1 MNQSL
6 KEKINKSLL
15 QLFGNELKFEVDLQQ
30 TKENFEGDY
39 TLVIFPFTKIL
50 KRNPEVIGKEIG
62 NFLLN
67 ELEEVQSFN
76 LVGGFLNLSLSY
88 NYFCEELITYS
99 AEILK
104 KNNSTIMVE
113 YSSPNTNK
121 PLHLGH
127 IRNNLLGIA
136 TANILAF
143 SGHKVIKTQI
153 INDRGIHICKSM
165 VAWKNFSNGETPIS
179 SELKGDH
186 LVGKYYVLFDKE
198 YRNQLNEL
206 IEKGM
211 TAEEAKVNAPLMIE
225 AQQMLLK
232 WEEGDNETLTLWK
245 TMNNWVYDGFK
256 ETYGRLGVAFNKVQY
271 ESDTYL
277 LGKNIVQ
284 EGINKS
290 IFFQKEDGSVW
301 CDLTADGF
309 DEKLVLR
316 KDGTSVYITQDLG
329 TAIERFKDL
338 TIEKLIYVV
347 GNEQDYHF
355 KVLFQILK
363 KLKYSWAD
371 NLFHL
376 SYAMVDLPEGK
387 MKSREGTVVDA
398 DDLMQEMHS
407 TAKKISMELG
417 KLEAYTNQ
425 EKSDLYETI
434 GMGAL
439 KYYILKVDPKKNILF
454 DPNASID
461 FQGNTGPFIQYTYA
475 RIQSILSKQKPM
487 DFVACEMGTIEKK
500 ILRHLLNYSEVIYKA
515 AETLNPSLVANYVY
529 DLVKLFN
536 TFYQSTPILKEE
548 NQDKLNFRLHLSE
561 KVSQTIFSG
570 MALLGISLPNRM

>member
-355 KVLFQILK
+355 KVLFEILK

-475 RIQSILSKQKPM
+475 RIRSILSKQKPM